1 MIEALEQIIQAY
13 LRKVVQKENIVVFAL
28 IAIYTWIFVNP
39 LKNAAVAMKVRVA
52 SYTYLF
58 MINDHVVHLTML
70 SVFLL
75 FLAVVL
81 NDSTS
86 FIQCLEKW
94 GFKVATVGHIIFAM
108 IIVLLFQ
115 AITIA
120 VANVI
125 MSPVQTLDLKWG
137 EGWNLLS
144 IQKNLNQF
152 SPMFYP
158 SAFLIEEYSAQEATI
173 KTLLFETALLLSL
186 TLLTSVLINLANKI
200 VAFLFD
206 IVLILSDLLFYNL
219 YPIPFRKFSLVSL
232 CMLDTYQKPEVA
244 SGITEQYARIVF
256 IAVLALALL
265 TCFACNYLLCKKRIE
280 VSEVKFSK

>member
-86 FIQCLEKW
+86 FI
-94 GFKVATVGHIIFAM
+94 
-108 IIVLLFQ
+108 
-115 AITIA
+115 
-120 VANVI
+120 
-125 MSPVQTLDLKWG
+125 
-137 EGWNLLS
+137 
-144 IQKNLNQF
+144 
-152 SPMFYP
+152 
-158 SAFLIEEYSAQEATI
+158 
-173 KTLLFETALLLSL
+173 
-186 TLLTSVLINLANKI
+186 
-200 VAFLFD
+200 
-206 IVLILSDLLFYNL
+206 
-219 YPIPFRKFSLVSL
+219 
-232 CMLDTYQKPEVA
+232 
-244 SGITEQYARIVF
+244 
-256 IAVLALALL
+256 
-265 TCFACNYLLCKKRIE
+265 
-280 VSEVKFSK
+280 